1 MTTTAPAAADPIWR
15 LYSENRPAWWR
26 PLASNPW
33 PGSRRAYPCLFG
45 CNGTGHLPH
54 FQHIANGVCF
64 GCKGRG
70 WLYGR
75 NEISKQAPQ
84 PPRRWR
90 LEGRRIIPA

>member
-1 MTTTAPAAADPIWR
+1 MTTTTTTDPVWQ
-15 LYSENRPAWWR
+15 LHAEDRPSWWR
-26 PLASNPW
+26 PLAPNPW
-33 PGSRRAYPCLFG
+33 PGSRRAYPCPWG

-54 FQHIANGVCF
+54 FQHIADGACF

-75 NEISKQAPQ
+75 NEASEQAPQ
-84 PPRRWR
+84 QPRRWR